1 MALPTFDIAVPCYRY
16 GKMLPTAV
24 GSVLEQEGV
33 EVRVRIIDDASD
45 DDSAD
50 VARELAAA
58 DPRVDVVVHETNKG
72 HIATFTEGAVE
83 WPEADYT
90 VLMSADDALTPG
102 SLQRAA
108 AIMAAHPDVVL
119 VYGPSISWF
128 GELPLPPARQ
138 GAGASVVHKGGDWLR
153 TRFEE
158 AANCIASPT
167 AVTRTSVQKQVG
179 GYDPNL
185 LHTSDLDMWMRMA
198 MHGDVGF
205 VVDADQAYC
214 RGHEANMSVA
224 YEESDGGLGDLQM
237 RLRAFLALLGKAEG
251 RLDGVGGGP
260 AALERTVRRRLASE
274 ALLRVTRSY
283 DKGSYDERIA
293 DALVAFAQETVG
305 ESITGTGADVRSL
318 PMWRPLQLRRRIGAK
333 AMPSLRYLVLPAVAR
348 RVRQLGRER
357 RLARRGV

>member
-1 MALPTFDIAVPCYRY
+1 MSLPTVDVAVPCYRY
-16 GKMLPTAV
+16 GAMLPTAV

-33 EVRVRIIDDASD
+33 QVRVRIIDDASD

-58 DPRVDVVVHETNKG
+58 DPRVDVEVHEVNRG

-83 WPEADYT
+83 WPEAEYT

-102 SLQRAA
+102 ALRRAT
-108 AIMAAHPDVVL
+108 AIMTAHPEVVL

-128 GELPLPPARQ
+128 GELPLPPART
-138 GAGASVVHKGGDWLR
+138 GHGTAVVHRGADWLR
-153 TRFEE
+153 MRFEE
-158 AANCIASPT
+158 GANCVASPT

-179 GYDPNL
+179 GYDPDL

-205 VVDADQAYC
+205 VADADQAYC
-214 RGHEANMSVA
+214 RGHAANMSVA

-237 RLRAFLALLGKAEG
+237 RLRAFLAVLAKADG

-274 ALLRVTRSY
+274 ALLRVARSY

-293 DALVAFAQETVG
+293 GGLIAFAEATVD
-305 ESITGTGADVRSL
+305 DVRSL
-318 PMWRPLQLRRRIGAK
+318 PHWRSLQLRRRIGAK
-333 AMPSLRYLVLPAVAR
+333 AMPNLRYLVLPAVAR
-348 RVRQLGRER
+348 RFRQLGRER
-357 RLARRGV
+357 RLSRRGV